1 MRKYL
6 YICKIKGKSVIKI
19 SSLTIIGN
27 NRQAFLRSYSYTV
40 GFFSYGHALRVDPP
54 FVLSFLNAGGEKRAF
69 PESRQAFEVAESR
82 PSGLVNLTF
91 SGQSGFSGASFCLL
105 INR

>member
-1 MRKYL
+1 M
-6 YICKIKGKSVIKI
+6 IKI

-54 FVLSFLNAGGEKRAF
+54 FVLSFLNEGGEKGAF

-91 SGQSGFSGASFCLL
+91 SGQSDFSGASFCLL

>member
-1 MRKYL
+1 M
-6 YICKIKGKSVIKI
+6 IKI

-54 FVLSFLNAGGEKRAF
+54 FVLSFLNAGGEKGAF

-91 SGQSGFSGASFCLL
+91 SHQTCFSSVTIHLS
-105 INR
+105 IHRWS